1 MAQASWAI
9 SNVKTVRV
17 DNGLVKERSRSLQPG
32 DGELPLEIFSE
43 LQELTYSESGNTG
56 DAFTSFIEARQNAG
70 CPASS

>member
-17 DNGLVKERSRSLQPG
+17 DNGFVKERSRSLQPG
-32 DGELPLEIFSE
+32 DGELPLEILPE

-70 CPASS
+70 RPASS